1 MVFACRPAQRSM
13 PLPCQTA
20 RTALDLIGSTPMV
33 RLNRLPQLDGVGAEV
48 WAKLENLNP
57 GGSVKDRICL
67 AMVEAAERDGLL
79 APGGTIIEPTSG
91 NTGIGL
97 ALVAAVKGYRL
108 VLTMPDTMSEERR
121 SLLVAYGARLVLT
134 PDTKGMHGA
143 VRRAE
148 ELLAQHPDW
157 SMPQQFTNPANP
169 EAHRQTTAREI
180 LAQLSQIDAFVAG
193 VGTGGTI
200 TGVGEVLRAERPHV
214 RIYAVEPSCSP
225 VLSGGEPGYHRI
237 QGIGA
242 GFVPE
247 ILNTDIYDE
256 VLPVADDEAV
266 VHARALARYEGLL
279 VGISS
284 GANCAAAI
292 GVAHLL
298 VDVDELAIEGYAANP
313 INRCFFCKD
322 NLFDVAA
329 AEAGRR
335 GLAVVL
341 DGANVDDLADHRP
354 GLRAAAEHGVRHPLV
369 EAGFSKDEI
378 RAGSRALGLSTWDR
392 PASPCLSSR
401 FPYGTRITAERL
413 AQVAAAERFLR
424 AQGLRELR
432 VRHHE
437 HTARLEVPVA
447 DMPRLLVPGVREAV
461 VQELKRLGFAY
472 VALDLQGFRSGSL
485 NETPAVPETRRAGG

>member
-1 MVFACRPAQRSM
+1 M

-20 RTALDLIGSTPMV
+20 RTALDLIGSTPVV
-33 RLNRLPQLDGVGAEV
+33 RLNRMPQLEGVGAEV

-57 GGSVKDRICL
+57 GGSVKDRICR
-67 AMVEAAERDGLL
+67 AMVEAAERDGVLTR
-79 APGGTIIEPTSG
+79 GGTIIEPTSG

-148 ELLAQHPDW
+148 ELLAEHPDW
-157 SMPQQFTNPANP
+157 YMPQQFTNPANP

-214 RIYAVEPSCSP
+214 RIYAVEPSSSP
-225 VLSGGEPGYHRI
+225 VLSGGEPGYHNI

-247 ILNTDIYDE
+247 ILNTGIYDE
-256 VLPVADDEAV
+256 VLQVADAEAV
-266 VHARALARYEGLL
+266 MHARALARYEGLL

-292 GVAHLL
+292 RVARKL
-298 VDVDELAIEGYAANP
+298 
-313 INRCFFCKD
+313 
-322 NLFDVAA
+322 
-329 AEAGRR
+329 GR
-335 GLAVVL
+335 GAVVL
-341 DGANVDDLADHRP
+341 TVFCDTGERY
-354 GLRAAAEHGVRHPLV
+354 
-369 EAGFSKDEI
+369 
-378 RAGSRALGLSTWDR
+378 LSTELFR
-392 PASPCLSSR
+392 
-401 FPYGTRITAERL
+401 AE
-413 AQVAAAERFLR
+413 
-424 AQGLRELR
+424 GI
-432 VRHHE
+432 
-437 HTARLEVPVA
+437 
-447 DMPRLLVPGVREAV
+447 
-461 VQELKRLGFAY
+461 
-472 VALDLQGFRSGSL
+472 
-485 NETPAVPETRRAGG
+485 